1 MSSHSTNSGQDKKP
15 ANYPLLLTILSA
27 LSFVLL
33 LLLLYFA
40 GNSFETLENRLRF
53 QPPTTDPARAS
64 GAYGIEIVDGQTV
77 YVPVYS
83 HIYADGG
90 KPHLLEATLSI
101 RNLDP
106 NHAISIKSVQ
116 YFDTNGSLIK
126 EYLDGEM
133 HLNPLAT
140 TAFLVENSDVRGG
153 SGANFIVVWDAEEAV
168 YEPLIEA
175 IMVGFFE
182 GGRSISFSSP
192 GRALIERKE
201 Q

>member
-1 MSSHSTNSGQDKKP
+1 MSSSPTNKEEAAGP
-15 ANYPLLLTILSA
+15 ARYPLLLTVLSG

-40 GNSFETLENRLRF
+40 GSSLETLENQLRF
-53 QPPTTDPARAS
+53 RSPTTGQSDVS
-64 GAYGIEIVDGQTV
+64 GTYGIEIVDGQTV

-83 HIYADGG
+83 HIYTDGG

-106 NHAISIKSVQ
+106 KRALTVKSVQ
-116 YFDTNGSLIK
+116 YFDSKGTLIK
-126 EYLDGEM
+126 QYLDNGLRLE
-133 HLNPLAT
+133 PLEAT
-140 TAFLVENSDVRGG
+140 EFLVEKRDTRGG
-153 SGANFIVVWDAEEAV
+153 AGANFIIVWDAEEPV

-175 IMVGFFE
+175 IMVGFYD
-182 GGRSISFSSP
+182 GGSSISFSSP
-192 GRALIERKE
+192 GRALVERT